1 MKREQERLGY
11 VRKLSFG
18 IMLLQSMPWREMLQR
33 CRYVEEL
40 GFDSV
45 WVADHLAAHRLWF
58 DGWGL
63 LAGLAASTER
73 IRLGALVTS
82 IAFRHP
88 TLLAKEA
95 VTIDHLSNGR
105 LNLGIGAAG
114 SPEDHAAVGGDVW
127 GLNERVQRFREFI
140 EALDSLLRNDTT
152 NYMGRYYQIRN
163 AVRPI
168 AAVQSPRPPLTIAAH
183 SPATIKIAAQYA
195 DTWNSLGYTMTNLRA
210 LRRGEKPS
218 TDVSFESTRKRGLLL
233 DNYASKLGRDPKEIR
248 RSFLVGFTP
257 DVPMKS
263 INAFQEFVR
272 SYQQIGIDEFIFYW
286 MPDDAEPRSLSYIY
300 DRASLQL
307 LAEEWIP
314 SLEK

>member
-1 MKREQERLGY
+1 M
-11 VRKLSFG
+11 RKLSFG
-18 IMLLQSMPWREMLQR
+18 IMLLQRMPWREMLQR
-33 CRYVEEL
+33 CKYVEEL

-58 DGWGL
+58 DGWSL

-127 GLNERVQRFREFI
+127 SLNERVERFREFI

-152 NYMGRYYQIRN
+152 NYLGRYYQIRN

-168 AAVQSPRPPLTIAAH
+168 AAIQSPRPPLTIAAH

-195 DTWNSLGYTMTNLRA
+195 DTWNSMPITNLRA
-210 LRRGEKPS
+210 VRRGEKLS
-218 TDVSFESTRKRGLLL
+218 SDASFESTRKRGLLL

-248 RSFLVGFTP
+248 RSFLVGGLTP
-257 DVPMKS
+257 HAPMKS
-263 INAFQEFVR
+263 VNAFQEFVR
-272 SYQQIGIDEFIFYW
+272 HYQQIGIDEFIFHW
-286 MPDDAEPRSLSYIY
+286 MPDDAEHPSLTPIY